1 MDDILLSLSSL
12 LYSYGTDGYK
22 IFYEDELTEVFP
34 EDLRN
39 RDTLE
44 AALKKLVADG
54 CADVKYVRGEV
65 FCIAALKKYE
75 PPEEIESQN
84 AVENER
90 DELDEPKLN
99 ANRVYIYA
107 AVAAFLGGM
116 LGGCVTAIIAAVV

>member
-1 MDDILLSLSSL
+1 MEDILLSLSSL
-12 LYSYGTDGYK
+12 LYSCGTDGYK

-39 RDTLE
+39 RETLE

-54 CADVKYVRGEV
+54 CVDVKYVRGEV
-65 FCIAALKKYE
+65 FCIAVLKKYE
-75 PPEEIESQN
+75 PPEEIESQD
-84 AVENER
+84 AEEDER
-90 DELDEPKLN
+90 DEYNEPKPN
-99 ANRVYIYA
+99 ANKVYICA

>member
-1 MDDILLSLSSL
+1 MDDILLALSSL
-12 LYSYGTDGYK
+12 LISSGTDGYK

-39 RDTLE
+39 RETLE

-54 CADVKYVRGEV
+54 CVDVKYVRGEV
-65 FCIAALKKYE
+65 FCIAVLKEYKPSEEVECDDCKEAKQVKYE
-75 PPEEIESQN
+75 LS
-84 AVENER
+84 
-90 DELDEPKLN
+90 

-116 LGGCVTAIIAAVV
+116 LGGCATAIIAAVV